1 MGDFSELSFDGLLEL
16 VSERFDK
23 ERNQALAEYKDLKKE
38 VAHLYIDLQNKGAH
52 VNKLLDHIKELEARP
67 TLTDIG
73 GLQESIN
80 ARESEIAQLRREKQ
94 HRDAE
99 INILRNR
106 AIELDRYSHE
116 RELKLVKE
124 TKEAKGKLKFWRDWG
139 VVIGMMIANV
149 IWFVSKVIF

>member
-1 MGDFSELSFDGLLEL
+1 MKKDEAIRLIEEMHEDVVTRELEL
-16 VSERFDK
+16 RALTIEKCDARARIERLETLLK
-23 ERNQALAEYKDLKKE
+23 ALET
-38 VAHLYIDLQNKGAH
+38 
-52 VNKLLDHIKELEARP
+52 RP

-124 TKEAKGKLKFWRDWG
+124 TKEAKAKLRFWKGWG
-139 VVIGMMIANV
+139 VVIGMMVANV
-149 IWFVSKVIF
+149 IWFISKVVF